1 MTLKWLN
8 MNYQI
13 LRILQFFSVQFCSFY
28 HKIIYC
34 FQISDS
40 FLFDLILSDL
50 TYVLLYNKLPQTSC
64 LWTIYYFSWLC
75 LLTAHLDG
83 STVVS
88 CLSSCTE
95 AGKFR
100 WLHILPGDLVAGTLH
115 VYLIIWYF
123 SLDFC
128 TWQRECSKRE
138 R

>member
-13 LRILQFFSVQFCSFY
+13 LRILQFFSVRFCSFY

-40 FLFDLILSDL
+40 FLFDLILS
-50 TYVLLYNKLPQTSC
+50 NKLPQTSC